1 MAAITLE
8 PVSTQ
13 SQIDT
18 LCAIAKTVWH
28 ETYDDLLP
36 PGQPDR
42 AGRQHTARGDLRPLP
57 GTCGALFRRGDLPGG
72 HRDPG
77 LYSAG
82 GSGHPRRLRKTV
94 AILRK
99 I

>member
-36 PGQPDR
+36 PPPASR
-42 AGRQHTARGDLRPLP
+42 T
-57 GTCGALFRRGDLPGG
+57 T
-72 HRDPG
+72 
-77 LYSAG
+77 
-82 GSGHPRRLRKTV
+82 
-94 AILRK
+94 
-99 I
+99 